1 MSLTIKAQERNN
13 LKKSHTKSLRE
24 NGFIPAVVYG
34 KGKDPVTVAVNNIEL
49 VKKVR
54 DEGRN
59 AVFSLV
65 LEGGG
70 SYNVLL
76 YDYQMDQIKN
86 ELIHADFYQVDA
98 TTEVD
103 VEVNVQ
109 LEGEAKGT
117 KDGGVIQQTLYTINV
132 RTTPTNIPEVITV
145 NISDLDIGD
154 TIAVSDL
161 KSSNDYEILDEDEA
175 TIVTVVAPQAE
186 ETDEDT
192 EDEAADDETEAQA
205 EENNE
210 E

>member
-59 AVFSLV
+59 AVFSLE

-76 YDYQMDQIKN
+76 YDYQMDPIRD
-86 ELIHADFYQVDA
+86 ELIHADFYQVDK
-98 TTEVD
+98 TTQVD

-109 LEGEAKGT
+109 LEGEAIGV

-145 NISDLDIGD
+145 NISDLSIGD
-154 TIAVSDL
+154 TISVGDL
-161 KSSNDYEILDEDEA
+161 KTSNDYEILDEDEA

-186 ETDEDT
+186 EEEATTEEAEETEDT
-192 EDEAADDETEAQA
+192 EQT
-205 EENNE
+205 EENTE

>member
-34 KGKDPVTVAVNNIEL
+34 KGKDPITVAVNNIEL

-76 YDYQMDQIKN
+76 YDYQMDQIKD
-86 ELIHADFYQVDA
+86 ELIHADFYQVDK
-98 TTEVD
+98 TTQVD

-109 LEGEAKGT
+109 LEGEAIGV

-145 NISDLDIGD
+145 NISDLNIGD
-154 TIAVSDL
+154 TISVSDL
-161 KSSNDYEILDEDEA
+161 KTSNDYEILDEDDA

-186 ETDEDT
+186 EEATTEEAEETEDT
-192 EDEAADDETEAQA
+192 EQT
-205 EENNE
+205 EENTE